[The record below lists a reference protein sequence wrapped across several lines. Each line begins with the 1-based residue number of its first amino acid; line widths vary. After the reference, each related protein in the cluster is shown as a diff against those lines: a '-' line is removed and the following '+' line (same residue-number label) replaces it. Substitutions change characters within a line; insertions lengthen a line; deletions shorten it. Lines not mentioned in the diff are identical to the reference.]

1 MEYVA
6 VSSSTVSAIGYDEA
20 SNTLG
25 VRFLNGTEYHY
36 FGVPQDVFE
45 AMRSAPSVGRFFDQ
59 NIKKAGYSYARIA

>member
-1 MEYVA
+1 MDHVA
-6 VSSSTVSAIGYDEA
+6 VSSSTVSAVGYDEA

-45 AMRSAPSVGRFFDQ
+45 GLRSATSVGQYFDQ
-59 NIKKAGYSYARIA
+59 NVKKAGYPCSRVA